1 MDGTTVQPGQIW
13 ADTDKR
19 SIGRKVRVDSIDGD
33 YANCT
38 VVADRSNPRL
48 TRARYNAQRPAG
60 WSPVGHT
67 TPVLL
72 RRFRPTSGGNYR
84 APPRASAKSRRH
96 RKSQARREG

>member
-38 VVADRSNPRL
+38 VVADRSDPRP
-48 TRARYNAQRPAG
+48 TRGRYNVQRPEG
-60 WSPVGHT
+60 WSPVGRMT
-67 TPVLL
+67 RILL
-72 RRFRPTSGGNYR
+72 RRFNPTK
-84 APPRASAKSRRH
+84 AVSRLI
-96 RKSQARREG
+96 EG